1 MKRVFIFA
9 ALIALAP
16 TPTLAADTPT
26 DQAKRAA
33 LIKEYHRNG
42 GSMVRKDLVDI
53 MSELTME
60 DIDKFLR
67 RFGAKTRVIERDWK

>member
-1 MKRVFIFA
+1 MKYIA
-9 ALIALAP
+9 ILATLIALTAP
-16 TPTLAADTPT
+16 VLAADNPT
-26 DQAKRAA
+26 DQAKKAA
-33 LIKEYHRNG
+33 LIAEYHRNG

-53 MSELTME
+53 MSELSME

>member
-1 MKRVFIFA
+1 MKRAIFA

-16 TPTLAADTPT
+16 TPTLAADSPT

-42 GSMVRKDLVDI
+42 GSMVRKNLVDI
-53 MSELTME
+53 MSELSME
-60 DIDKFLR
+60 DIDRFLR
-67 RFGAKTRVIERDWK
+67 KFGAKTRVIERDWK